1 MLRPMTLAAT
11 PGFRTHDHRACV
23 AQAIA
28 AAEGKCRVEGL
39 RLTPARRRVLEILLE
54 SHAAMGAY
62 EVLARL
68 DAEGLG
74 SRPPV
79 AYRALDFLT
88 RHGFAH
94 RIERLNAYVAC
105 ARPGASHEPAFLIC
119 TGCGTVAEAAARP
132 ALGAPAREAGFRIA
146 RTVVEAEG
154 LCPGCQG

>member
-1 MLRPMTLAAT
+1 MTTETAS
-11 PGFRTHDHRACV
+11 PRGFGAHDHRACV
-23 AQAIA
+23 ARALA
-28 AAEGKCRVEGL
+28 SAEARCRAEGL
-39 RLTPARRRVLEILLE
+39 RLTPTRRRVLEILLE

-62 EVLARL
+62 DVLDRL
-68 DAEGLG
+68 SAEGLG

-79 AYRALDFLT
+79 AYRALAFLT
-88 RHGFAH
+88 GHGFAH

-119 TGCGTVAEAAARP
+119 TGCGAVAEAAARP